1 MSEFKD
7 FIIIDDDKL
16 NNKVCRNII
25 EKTYKD
31 AVITDFVDPQ
41 AGFDHIVYNYSNREL
56 DSKVILL
63 LDISMPVMD
72 AWEFLE
78 RFEKLD
84 DLTKR
89 NVKVHIL
96 SSSVNKQDMI
106 KAEANKNVE
115 YYLIKPLTRESIK
128 LIVHV
133 LNKKFNNNGN

>member
-1 MSEFKD
+1 MTEFKD

-25 EKTYKD
+25 EKTYPH
-31 AVITDFVDPQ
+31 AAISDFIDPQ
-41 AGFDHIVYNYSNREL
+41 EGFNHIAETYSA
-56 DSKVILL
+56 KGAHKAILL
-63 LDISMPVMD
+63 LDVSMPVMD

-84 DLTKR
+84 QAARERIKIQ
-89 NVKVHIL
+89 IL
-96 SSSVNKQDMI
+96 PSSVKKEDM
-106 KAEANKNVE
+106 ARAGANRHVE

-133 LNKKFNNNGN
+133 